1 MTVQIVPCLTGFV
14 GRDFSTTYIFTIGT
28 DFSIHTIGLDGS
40 RIKLQVWDTAGDPR
54 FRAITQA
61 YYRGAHGV
69 IVVYDATK
77 EKTYDDV
84 PYWLEE
90 VKKYAIPKA
99 TVMLVGS
106 RCDLTEEKV
115 VDYRTAKDFTDERGI
130 MLMEVSAKDGT
141 IVELAFLTLVA
152 KIRQADLH
160 QFVLLFVCLVFVVV
174 V

>member
-1 MTVQIVPCLTGFV
+1 MMQ
-14 GRDFSTTYIFTIGT
+14 RKRR
-28 DFSIHTIGLDGS
+28 H
-40 RIKLQVWDTAGDPR
+40 
-54 FRAITQA
+54 
-61 YYRGAHGV
+61 
-69 IVVYDATK
+69 
-77 EKTYDDV
+77 DDV

-152 KIRQADLH
+152 KFRQADLH